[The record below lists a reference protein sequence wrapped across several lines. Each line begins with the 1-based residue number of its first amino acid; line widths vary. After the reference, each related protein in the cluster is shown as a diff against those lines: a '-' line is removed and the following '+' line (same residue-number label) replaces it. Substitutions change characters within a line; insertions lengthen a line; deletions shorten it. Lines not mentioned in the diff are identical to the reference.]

1 MQTELENYLAIALQK
16 LEAAT
21 ATLLKQQGFNRETEK
36 MKMLAEL
43 AKEQVKN
50 ENTST
55 ATR

>member
-1 MQTELENYLAIALQK
+1 MQTELENYLAVALQK
-16 LEAAT
+16 LEAAC
-21 ATLLKQQGFNRETEK
+21 AVLVKQQGFTRETEK

-55 ATR
+55 TTR